1 MDFSEIISGH
11 RRKLGLTQ
19 EGLAQKLGVTNQA
32 VSKWESGQS
41 CPDIAL
47 LPALADIFGITLDQ
61 LFGREPKAVSFPV
74 RPPYPW
80 PDDDTLRV
88 VLYIGHRQI
97 QSSPAADEI
106 HFCYEGPARNIDSAV
121 HVTCEAVMGNVTA
134 GGDVTCDEVFG
145 HVQAGG
151 TVNCD
156 DIKGNLSAQGSVNCD
171 DVAGSVN
178 AGGNV
183 ACDCVEGSVYAGG
196 NVQADVIHGSTITA
210 GGGVSCDC
218 WEQ

>member
-1 MDFSEIISGH
+1 MHEIIV
-11 RRKLGLTQ
+11 RYRKNLGLTQ
-19 EGLAQKLGVTNQA
+19 EALAQRLGVTNQA

-47 LPALADIFGITLDQ
+47 LPALADICGM
-61 LFGREPKAVSFPV
+61 A
-74 RPPYPW
+74 
-80 PDDDTLRV
+80 
-88 VLYIGHRQI
+88 LYIGHRQI

-106 HFCYEGPARNIDSAV
+106 RFCYEGPALNIESAV

-134 GGDVTCDEVFG
+134 GGNVDCDEVFG

-171 DVAGSVN
+171 DVAGSVS

-210 GGGVSCDC
+210 GGGVNCDC